1 MECLVGPLRSADQ
14 NRPLA
19 FRRFFSDCSV
29 VPLHSEVM
37 ERASGRER
45 RDLLSTELLLSSRLL
60 DFKKPVMS
68 STYHFSVIATRVP
81 FKD

>member
-1 MECLVGPLRSADQ
+1 
-14 NRPLA
+14 
-19 FRRFFSDCSV
+19 
-29 VPLHSEVM
+29 M
-37 ERASGRER
+37 ERAAGRER

-68 STYHFSVIATRVP
+68 STYHFSVIATRIP